1 MYSLSVCRS
10 RGHLAYVIHDSGLRK
25 AFKVEKDKAETLK
38 DRLATLVDYHI
49 QGLNKLAALLEETV
63 AIQGSGECV
72 VLETTSKKVYEWL
85 ARSNVSKEDEAL
97 YESLVVAFNKV
108 SMPVSISYVGFGEVR
123 AARYVTSKFV
133 KESVEENAS
142 SMRFSRAVDIF

>member
-1 MYSLSVCRS
+1 M
-10 RGHLAYVIHDSGLRK
+10 IHDSGLRK

-38 DRLATLVDYHI
+38 DRLSTLVGYHI
-49 QGLNKLAALLEETV
+49 QGLNKLATILEENV
-63 AIQGSGECV
+63 AMQESSEYV

-85 ARSNVSKEDEAL
+85 TRSNVSKEDEAL

-108 SMPVSISYVGFGEVR
+108 SMPVSISYVGFDEVR

-133 KESVEENAS
+133 KESAEENAS
-142 SMRFSRAVDIF
+142 GMKFSRAVDIF